1 MITFTVSGIIAQ
13 DARLVRVKDRDYLSV
28 NINASRPKED
38 AVWVTVIYFSKC
50 IEALQRYLVKGAR
63 IIATGTRYQDKV
75 YEGKNGHG
83 IDRTL
88 WADALDITHFVD
100 GDQAPAAPAP
110 AARPAPAPATQN
122 TDDLPF

>member
-1 MITFTVSGIIAQ
+1 MITYTVSGIIAQ

-38 AVWVTVIYFSKC
+38 AVWVTIMYGTKSP
-50 IEALQRYLVKGAR
+50 EGLQRYLVKGAR
-63 IIATGTRYQDKV
+63 IIATGTRYLDKI

-100 GDQAPAAPAP
+100 AA
-110 AARPAPAPATQN
+110 QQ
-122 TDDLPF
+122 DDLP